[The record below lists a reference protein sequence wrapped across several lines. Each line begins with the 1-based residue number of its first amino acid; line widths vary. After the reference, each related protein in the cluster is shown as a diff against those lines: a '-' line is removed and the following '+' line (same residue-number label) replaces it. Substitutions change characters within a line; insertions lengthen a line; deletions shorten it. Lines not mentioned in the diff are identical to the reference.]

1 LLKSRV
7 SFAPNQSKT
16 KLSIMLH
23 KFFSTALVAV
33 ALLVSISACKKS
45 EDSTPAADIA
55 AGMRATVG
63 GTAWTASTTLFSD
76 TGSYLTISG
85 ITGLTT
91 SLKGVTL
98 VCPKQTGTYSLTDD
112 TTASVP
118 KGGAYF
124 EGDKYWVSNTGT
136 LTISSLSSTNVK
148 GTFSFTGSGFLGG
161 ATGTKAITN
170 GSFNI
175 TK

>member
-1 LLKSRV
+1 
-7 SFAPNQSKT
+7 
-16 KLSIMLH
+16 MLQ

-63 GTAWTASTTLFSD
+63 GAAWTANSAFFSD
-76 TGSYLTISG
+76 TSSNGLEIYG
-85 ITGLTT
+85 FTGLGP
-91 SLKGVTL
+91 SLKGFTL
-98 VCPKQTGTYSLTDD
+98 VCPKQAGTYSLIND
-112 TTASVP
+112 TTATAPRSGV
-118 KGGAYF
+118 YF
-124 EGDKYWVSNTGT
+124 EGNSLWISNSGT
-136 LTISSLSSTNVK
+136 LTITSLSSTNVK